1 MSSPYQ
7 IRPAGFHDVEAIF
20 ALIKSFPDELV
31 PRSLPDLVQNVDR
44 FVVAESGGAVIGTAA
59 WGILPEI
66 GKARQPTVEIKSVA
80 VRRDFQG
87 QGVGRALVQKVIE
100 RVRLLKPAQI
110 LVLTFRPEF
119 FAKLGFVKVPK
130 ETLMHKLYIGCLNCT
145 KYDSP
150 FTCPEV
156 AMVLQEAPPSTP

>member
-1 MSSPYQ
+1 MDSSYQ
-7 IRPAGFHDVEAIF
+7 IRAAGFHDVEAIF

-31 PRSLPDLVQNVDR
+31 ARALPDLVQNIDR
-44 FVVAESGGAVIGTAA
+44 FVVAESNGEVIGTAA
-59 WGILPEI
+59 WAILPEI

-87 QGVGRALVQKVIE
+87 HGIGRALVE
-100 RVRLLKPAQI
+100 RVIDRVRELKPAQI

-119 FAKLGFVKVPK
+119 FARLGFVKVPK

-156 AMVLQEAPPSTP
+156 AMALSGTGTTFS